1 MAARRASKRTFGS
14 IRILPSGRYQARYT
28 GPTGEVVPAPV
39 TFTAR
44 MDAEAWLIAEREK
57 HFEKPETG
65 VAPRTRLQEAQRAEE
80 AARLP
85 TFREYAEKWI
95 KNRRS
100 SKGEPLRPTTRDKYM
115 SNLRV
120 HVFPEFGDTPLDEI
134 TRTTVRAWYDNLE
147 TGPAARADSYSTLR
161 AILNTAVIDDELLA
175 RNPAY
180 IRGAGVKSVYK
191 KLRPAT
197 LAEVAVMVEAMPER
211 RRLLLLLATWCA
223 LRSGELRE
231 LRRSDVILEVDD
243 DAFGSVSVERGV
255 VRPQT
260 GESEPGRRT
269 AAIVGDP
276 KTPAGVRVVSI
287 PGALIP
293 VVRAHLD
300 EHVAAGPDS
309 LLFSSERDHSK
320 HLAESTLNGRA
331 AVLDPEGNIQTP
343 GFGWREARRVAGRE
357 DLDLHDLRHTGA
369 SMAGEEGASIA
380 ELMHRLGHSTPA
392 MAMRY
397 QHSTQDR
404 DRELGRKLSAR
415 AEKAIRTTTPRVPTV
430 EVATSGRPR
439 GSASVFSA
447 RTRSP

>member
-1 MAARRASKRTFGS
+1 
-14 IRILPSGRYQARYT
+14 
-28 GPTGEVVPAPV
+28 
-39 TFTAR
+39 
-44 MDAEAWLIAEREK
+44 MDAEAWLSVEREK
-57 HFEKPETG
+57 YFEKPETWA
-65 VAPRTRLQEAQRAEE
+65 APKTRLKEAQRAEA

-85 TFREYAEKWI
+85 AFREYAENWI

-100 SKGEPLRPTTRDKYM
+100 SKGEPLRPTTRDKYR

-120 HVFPEFGDTPLDEI
+120 HIYPEFGETPLNEI
-134 TRTTVRAWYDNLE
+134 TRQAVRAWYDTLE
-147 TGPAARADSYSTLR
+147 AGPAARADSYSTLR
-161 AILNTAVIDDELLA
+161 AILNTAVVDDELLA

-191 KLRPAT
+191 QLRPAT
-197 LAEVAVMVEAMPER
+197 LDELAVMVEAMPER

-231 LRRSDVILEVDD
+231 LRRADVVLGVDD
-243 DAFGSVSVERGV
+243 DAFGAVSVGRGV

-260 GESEPGRRT
+260 GETEPGRRT
-269 AAIVGDP
+269 APIVGDP

-293 VVRAHLD
+293 AVRSHLD
-300 EHVAAGPDS
+300 EHVAAGLDS
-309 LLFSSERDHSK
+309 LLFSSERDHTK
-320 HLAESTLNGRA
+320 HLSESTLNGRA
-331 AVLDPEGNIQTP
+331 AVLDPDGNIVKP

-397 QHSTQDR
+397 QHSTLDR

-415 AEKAIRTTTPRVPTV
+415 AERATRAQVP
-430 EVATSGRPR
+430 
-439 GSASVFSA
+439 
-447 RTRSP
+447 

>member
-1 MAARRASKRTFGS
+1 MARRADKRTFGN
-14 IRILPSGRYQARYT
+14 IRSLPSGRYQARYT
-28 GPTGEVVPAPV
+28 GPSGEVVAAPV
-39 TFTAR
+39 TFTTR
-44 MDAEAWLIAEREK
+44 MDAEAWLVVEREK
-57 HFEKPETG
+57 YFEKPETWS
-65 VAPRTRLQEAQRAEE
+65 APKDRLKEARRAEE

-85 TFREYAEKWI
+85 TFREYAESWI

-100 SKGEPLRPTTRDKYM
+100 SKGAPLRPTTRDKYV

-120 HVFPEFGDTPLDEI
+120 HIFPAFGETPLNEI
-134 TRTTVRAWYDNLE
+134 TRQAVRAWYDALE
-147 TGPAARADSYSTLR
+147 TGPASRADSYSTLR
-161 AILNTAVIDDELLA
+161 AILNTAVVDDELLA

-180 IRGAGVKSVYK
+180 IRGAGVKSAYK

-197 LAEVAVMVEAMPER
+197 LDELAVMVEAMPER

-231 LRRSDVILEVDD
+231 LRRSDVVLGADD
-243 DAFGSVSVERGV
+243 EAFGSISVGRGV
-255 VRPQT
+255 VRPRT
-260 GESEPGRRT
+260 GYSEQGRRT
-269 AAIVGDP
+269 APVVGDP

-293 VVRAHLD
+293 VVRSHLD
-300 EHVAAGPDS
+300 DHVAAGPDS
-309 LLFSSERDHSK
+309 LLFSSERDHSM
-320 HLAESTLNGRA
+320 HLSESTLNGRA
-331 AVLDPEGNIQTP
+331 AALDHEGNVQTP
-343 GFGWREARRVAGRE
+343 GFGWREARRVAGRD

-404 DRELGRKLSAR
+404 DRELARKLSAR
-415 AEKAIRTTTPRVPTV
+415 AER
-430 EVATSGRPR
+430 ATRDLRP
-439 GSASVFSA
+439 
-447 RTRSP
+447 

>member
-1 MAARRASKRTFGS
+1 MVARRASKRTFGS
-14 IRILPSGRYQARYT
+14 IRNLPSGRYQARYT
-28 GPTGEVVPAPV
+28 GPTGEMVPAPV

-44 MDAEAWLIAEREK
+44 MDAEAWLAAERQK
-57 HFEKPETG
+57 YFEKPETWA
-65 VAPRTRLQEAQRAEE
+65 APKTRLQEAQRAEA

-85 TFREYAEKWI
+85 TFREYSEKWI
-95 KNRRS
+95 KGRRS

-120 HVFPEFGDTPLDEI
+120 HIYPEFGDTPLNEI
-134 TRTTVRAWYDNLE
+134 TRQTVRAWYDKLE

-197 LAEVAVMVEAMPER
+197 LDELAVMVEAMPER

-231 LRRSDVILEVDD
+231 LRRSDLNLGVDD
-243 DAFGSVSVERGV
+243 DAFGSVSVGRGV

-331 AVLDPEGNIQTP
+331 AVLDPEGNIQNE

-397 QHSTQDR
+397 QHSTRDR

-415 AEKAIRTTTPRVPTV
+415 AEQASRTPTPRR
-430 EVATSGRPR
+430 A
-439 GSASVFSA
+439 
-447 RTRSP
+447 

>member
-1 MAARRASKRTFGS
+1 MAARRASKRTFRS

-397 QHSTQDR
+397 QHSTLDR

-415 AEKAIRTTTPRVPTV
+415 AERATRAQVP
-430 EVATSGRPR
+430 
-439 GSASVFSA
+439 
-447 RTRSP
+447 

>member
-1 MAARRASKRTFGS
+1 MVARRAIKRTFGS
-14 IRILPSGRYQARYT
+14 IRALPSGRHQARYT
-28 GPTGEVVPAPV
+28 GPTGETVPAPV
-39 TFTAR
+39 TFTTR
-44 MDAEAWLIAEREK
+44 MDAEAWLSVEREK
-57 HFEKPETG
+57 YFEKPDSWA
-65 VAPRTRLQEAQRAEE
+65 APKTRLKEAQQAEA

-95 KNRRS
+95 QDRRS
-100 SKGEPLRPTTRDKYM
+100 SKGEPLRPTTRDKYL

-120 HVFPEFGDTPLDEI
+120 HIFPEFGDTPLNEI
-134 TRTTVRAWYDNLE
+134 TRQAVRAWYDNLE
-147 TGPAARADSYSTLR
+147 TGPASRADSYSTLR

-180 IRGAGVKSVYK
+180 IRGAGVKSAYK

-197 LAEVAVMVEAMPER
+197 LEELSVMVDAMPEQ

-231 LRRSDVILEVDD
+231 LRRSDVTLGVDG
-243 DAFGSVSVERGV
+243 DAFGTVSVGRGV
-255 VRPQT
+255 VRPRT
-260 GESEPGRRT
+260 GETEPGRRT
-269 AAIVGDP
+269 APIVGDP

-300 EHVAAGPDS
+300 EHVATGPNS
-309 LLFSSERDHSK
+309 LLFSSERDHSR
-320 HLAESTLNGRA
+320 HLSESTLNGRA
-331 AVLDPEGNIQTP
+331 AILDPEGNIATP

-357 DLDLHDLRHTGA
+357 DLALHDLRHTGA

-415 AEKAIRTTTPRVPTV
+415 AERATRTPAPRKA
-430 EVATSGRPR
+430 
-439 GSASVFSA
+439 
-447 RTRSP
+447 

>member
-1 MAARRASKRTFGS
+1 MAARRASKRTFRS

-415 AEKAIRTTTPRVPTV
+415 AERATRTPTPR
-430 EVATSGRPR
+430 
-439 GSASVFSA
+439 SA
-447 RTRSP
+447 